1 MQQLSLEKF
10 QEASQVVSQITHET
24 NLVYSE
30 YYSTLSGNEIYFK
43 PENLQ
48 YTGSY
53 KLRGAYYKI
62 STLTEEERARGL
74 ITASAGNHAQGV
86 AYAARA
92 FGAPA
97 TIVMPVTTP
106 LIKVNRTKKYGAN
119 VILHGDVYDDAYE
132 YACQLSEEQGLTF
145 VHPFNDLAV
154 ATGQGT
160 IALEILRDIPDAD
173 YILVPMGGGG
183 LSTGVAAAAK
193 MINPNI
199 TVVGVEPAGAN
210 CIQQSLRQGKVVT
223 LPHVNTIADGTAVKT
238 PGDKLLPLINQYVD
252 EIIVVEDSE
261 LVVACLEM
269 MENHKLVV
277 ENSGLLSV
285 AALRHL
291 RRVKGKKIV
300 SVLSGGNMDV
310 VTMASVVQSGLIL
323 RDRIF
328 TVSVLLP
335 DKPGALAKVADLIG
349 ELQGSIIKLD
359 HNQFINMNR
368 SESVELR
375 ITLEAFGTDHKNQIV
390 LTLDQ
395 KGYRPKLVGTT
406 GTYSM

>member
-30 YYSTLSGNEIYFK
+30 YYSVLSGNEIYFK

-62 STLTEEERARGL
+62 STLTEEEKSRGL

-132 YACQLSEEQGLTF
+132 YARQLADEQGLTF

-160 IALEILRDIPDAD
+160 IALEILREIPDAD

-199 TVVGVEPAGAN
+199 VVVGVEPAGAN

-238 PGDKLLPLINQYVD
+238 PGDKLLPLINEYVD

-291 RRVKGKKIV
+291 KRVKGKKIV

-390 LTLDQ
+390 RTLDE